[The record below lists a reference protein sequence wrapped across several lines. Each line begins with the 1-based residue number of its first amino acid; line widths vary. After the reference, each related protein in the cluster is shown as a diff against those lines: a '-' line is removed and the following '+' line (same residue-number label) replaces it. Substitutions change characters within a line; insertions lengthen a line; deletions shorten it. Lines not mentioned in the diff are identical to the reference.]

1 MIELKAYLENF
12 VHLEEQELDALT
24 TLFSTKKLS
33 KGAYFAVENRVETNI
48 GFLLKGVVR
57 AFYRNTEG
65 IEYNKTFFTA
75 NEFFGAYASSVS
87 GMPNK
92 IIIQALTDCDILVAN
107 YDRVKELFS
116 PYRKI
121 ETLARRIAEYFYIEK
136 EKREIELVMLQADA
150 RYKIF
155 KEEYPD
161 IENLIPQYHIASYL
175 GITPTQLSRIRAKK
189 A

>member
-1 MIELKAYLENF
+1 LIELKAYLEKF
-12 VHLEEQELDALT
+12 IPLEDQELQALSR
-24 TLFSTKKLS
+24 LFSQKKLS
-33 KGAYFAVENRVETNI
+33 KGAYFSVEGRVETNI
-48 GFLLKGVVR
+48 GFLLKGVIR
-57 AFYRNTEG
+57 AFYRNNEG

-75 NEFFGAYASSVS
+75 NEFFGAYASLVS

-92 IIIQALTDCDILVAN
+92 IIIQALTDCDILMAN
-107 YDRVKELFS
+107 YDKIKELFS

-121 ETLARRIAEYFYIEK
+121 ETVARRIAEHFYIEK
-136 EKREIELVMLQADA
+136 EKREIQLVMLQADA
-150 RYKIF
+150 RHKIF

-189 A
+189 V